1 MLDQKSF
8 IGNRHLASIWI
19 ITVYTYTHTHTCT
32 HKAKLIPLGYQ
43 LNQVWWPTEHHSS
56 HLCQWHQFVPPG
68 LEDIVWLQFYP
79 MPQQWVMEWMT
90 SRLMPQ
96 CWLDLCE
103 GNNDNNWCTMVHTHA
118 LLLGLSDYHDGIHYH
133 DSLRLSM
140 NMILNYWTIW
150 MLIVVLWG
158 HLLDI
163 CLLGW

>member
-8 IGNRHLASIWI
+8 IGNRHPASIWI

-90 SRLMPQ
+90 SCLMPQ

-103 GNNDNNWCTMVHTHA
+103 GNNDNNWCTMVHTLVMCNIFDMFYYRDTKFHIVIWYKIFISWYA
-118 LLLGLSDYHDGIHYH
+118 NYV
-133 DSLRLSM
+133 
-140 NMILNYWTIW
+140 LNI
-150 MLIVVLWG
+150 
-158 HLLDI
+158 
-163 CLLGW
+163 